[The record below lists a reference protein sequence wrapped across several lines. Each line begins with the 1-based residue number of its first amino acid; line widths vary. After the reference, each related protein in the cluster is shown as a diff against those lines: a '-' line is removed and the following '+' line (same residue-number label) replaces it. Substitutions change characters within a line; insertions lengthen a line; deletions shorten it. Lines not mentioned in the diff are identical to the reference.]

1 VPASQEGSWVT
12 LCVDPKGRLIVSDQ
26 YGSLYRV
33 TPSPIG
39 DSKTPTKVEKIPADI
54 GEAQGLLWAFD
65 SLYVMVNK
73 GGKYDHGL
81 YRVRDTNGDDQLD
94 EVTLLQKFSGGGEH
108 GPHAVL
114 LAPDG
119 KNIMVVIGNQTKLVD
134 YKSTKIPARWG
145 EDHLLP
151 RMPDGRGFMA
161 GVLGPGGTIYK
172 VDPDGKNWEI
182 FAVGFRNEYDAAFN
196 KHGEL
201 FTYDADM
208 EWDFN
213 TPWYRP
219 TRVCHVTSGA
229 EFGWRNGAGKWPVHY
244 TDSLPPVIDI
254 GPGSPTGV
262 TFGYG
267 ARFPAKFQNAFYICD
282 WSYGKMYAVHLT
294 PDGSSYK
301 AETQEFV
308 SGTPLPLTDVIIH
321 PKDGAMYFT
330 IGGRRTKSGLYRVT
344 YAGEE
349 SVAPAKVDDTGS
361 EQRAIRKMLEQFH
374 QPNRPEA
381 VDKAWDYLGNN
392 DRFIRY
398 AARVALEHQDPKLWK
413 EKVLSEK
420 DPNKAIPAILAL
432 VRATASDPQHK
443 KEEVDPALKSAL
455 LVMLGK
461 IDFAGL
467 TDTQKLD
474 YLRALGVLFVRMGA
488 PDEATG
494 KFLAQKLDS
503 TLPCKNK
510 TVNAELCQ
518 MLVYLQHPTVAS
530 KGIELL
536 KNSPT
541 QEEQMEIARA
551 LRMLRVGWTTELKKE
566 YFAWFPKAYGYK
578 GGMSFGG
585 FLDNI
590 KRDAIAMLSDKEKAD
605 MKELLEAK
613 PVVTEVALPA
623 IKRDFV
629 KNWKMTDIESKLD
642 SGLAK
647 GRDFEKGK
655 RLFSEARCVACHRY
669 QNDGGAQGPDLTS
682 AAGRFS
688 KRDLLESIID
698 PNKVISDQ
706 YAAVIITTDDGK
718 LVTGRIINLAGNNI
732 MLNTDMLNPTA
743 ITSVDHRKV
752 ESIVTSK
759 VSMMPGGLI
768 DTLKEEE
775 IYDLIAYILSRGD
788 ASSPMFSK

>member
-1 VPASQEGSWVT
+1 
-12 LCVDPKGRLIVSDQ
+12 
-26 YGSLYRV
+26 
-33 TPSPIG
+33 
-39 DSKTPTKVEKIPADI
+39 
-54 GEAQGLLWAFD
+54 
-65 SLYVMVNK
+65 MVNK

-134 YKSTKIPARWG
+134 YKSTKVPARWG

-172 VDPDGKNWEI
+172 VDPEGKNWEI

-349 SVAPAKVDDTGS
+349 SIAPAKVDDTGS

-381 VDKAWDYLGNN
+381 VAKAWDYLGNN

-494 KFLAQKLDS
+494 KLLAQKLDS
-503 TLPCKNK
+503 QLPGKNK

-518 MLVYLQHPTVAS
+518 MLVYLQYPSAAA
-530 KGIELL
+530 KGIALL

-551 LRMLRVGWTTELKKE
+551 LRMLRTGWTNELKKD
-566 YFAWFPKAYGYK
+566 YFTWFTKAYGYK

-590 KRDAIAMLSDKEKAD
+590 KRDAMAMLSDKEKAD
-605 MKELLEAK
+605 MKDLLEAK

-629 KNWKMTDIESKLD
+629 KNWKMPDIESKLD
-642 SGLAK
+642 AGLAK

-759 VSMMPGGLI
+759 VSMMPAGLI

>member
-1 VPASQEGSWVT
+1 M
-12 LCVDPKGRLIVSDQ
+12 
-26 YGSLYRV
+26 
-33 TPSPIG
+33 
-39 DSKTPTKVEKIPADI
+39 EKIPADI

-73 GGKYDHGL
+73 GGKYEHGL

-119 KNIMVVIGNQTKLVD
+119 KNIMVVIGNQTKHVD
-134 YKSTKIPARWG
+134 FKASRVPTRWG

-196 KHGEL
+196 RHGEL

-229 EFGWRNGAGKWPVHY
+229 EFGWRNGAGKWPAY
-244 TDSLPPVIDI
+244 YADSLPGILDI

-262 TFGYG
+262 CFGYG
-267 ARFPAKFQNAFYICD
+267 ARFPAKYQDAFFICD
-282 WSYGKMYAVHLT
+282 WSYGKMYAVHMT

-301 AETQEFV
+301 ALAEEFV

-330 IGGRRTKSGLYRVT
+330 IGGRKTKSGLYRVT
-344 YAGEE
+344 YVGDE
-349 SVAPAKVDDTGS
+349 SVAPAKANSAGV
-361 EQRAIRKMLEQFH
+361 EQRAIRKMLEQLH

-381 VDKAWDYLGNN
+381 VAKAWNYLGDD
-392 DRFIRY
+392 DRFIRF

-413 EKVLSEK
+413 EKALAEK
-420 DPNKAIPAILAL
+420 DPRKAINAILGL
-432 VRATASDPQHK
+432 VRATSSDPQHK
-443 KEEVDPALKSAL
+443 MEEVDLQLKTALVAAL
-455 LVMLGK
+455 EK
-461 IDFAGL
+461 IDFGAL
-467 TDTQKLD
+467 ADTQKLD
-474 YLRALGVLFVRMGA
+474 YLRTLGVLFVRMGS
-488 PDEATG
+488 PKEETG
-494 KFLAQKLDS
+494 KLLAKKLEAFLPGKD
-503 TLPCKNK
+503 K
-510 TVNAELCQ
+510 TVNSEICQ
-518 MLVYLQHPTVAS
+518 MLVYLQSPTAAA
-530 KGIELL
+530 KGIALL
-536 KNSPT
+536 KNAPT
-541 QEEQMEIARA
+541 QEEQLEIARA
-551 LRMLRVGWTTELKKE
+551 LRMLRTGWTPELKKE
-566 YFAWFPKAYGYK
+566 YFSWFVKAQGYK
-578 GGMSFGG
+578 GGMSFGA
-585 FLDNI
+585 FVDNI
-590 KRDAIAMLSDKEKAD
+590 KRDGLAMLSDTEKEGL
-605 MKELLEAK
+605 KEILEAK
-613 PVVTEVALPA
+613 LPVSEAALPA
-623 IKRDFV
+623 VKRDFV
-629 KNWKMTDIESKLD
+629 KTWKMADLDNKLE
-642 SGLAK
+642 GALAK

-669 QNDGGAQGPDLTS
+669 QYEGGAQGPDLTS

-706 YAAVIITTDDGK
+706 YAAVVITTDDGK

-732 MLNTDMLNPTA
+732 MLNTDMFNPTA
-743 ITSVDHRKV
+743 ITNVDHRKV
-752 ESIVTSK
+752 ETIATSK
-759 VSMMPGGLI
+759 ISMMPAGLI
-768 DTLKEEE
+768 DTLQEGE
-775 IYDLIAYILSRGD
+775 IFDLIAYILSRGD
-788 ASSPMFSK
+788 AGLPMFSK